1 MKILRLLVGMILML
15 LLLLRCEYE
24 PKGLSE
30 RNIQPPGQTPSLK
43 TLELDLPIDRD
54 TAILPYRH
62 IWYSFECQGHEISW
76 IKWYLDASPGET
88 VKSARGF
95 FELPPFSSPD
105 GWHRLR
111 LEVCIASGT
120 GSLADSLEME
130 GSVITV
136 GEWAVRILDTP
147 YKKVT
152 AFAKDGFL
160 RLRWP
165 PAGVEQIEYSV
176 SFRNKE
182 IAKTFTC
189 EFTDKGYVGQ
199 GGTYSVSYID
209 SKNGQT
215 VYYGNI
221 ELPEVNMAGWSPDR
235 NNNYYITFG
244 KPTYYSAVD
253 TIVLVAKDNRYG
265 HLVLDRTTDAGQS
278 HFLLP
283 DSLFGAEKEFWLVI
297 VPKYKDPSY
306 MADYS
311 SMSLFATPR
320 IEVMVGYPS
329 PAFEEFFQTGPAEFF
344 YHGALP
350 GADSYLDYLLRYSVL
365 SDSILDYVGEPS
377 PNPVISGIY
386 FNNPSVSADGSYF
399 TARLRDSQSAAVGSV
414 FNLSGY
420 RVADISAITSRQL
433 SYPMPVSNSGT
444 AIVIGQETCT
454 LYDFRNEAVLASLD
468 GSLTGG
474 GHGISPDGRYIFLR
488 NQHEIHLFSWHDG
501 IITPEHVIS
510 LSDTPYRDFF
520 VFWPDEPGMAARW
533 DASSHTFF
541 KVRCSDME
549 IQNSFLTPDET
560 LLDIDFYN
568 RMILCIS
575 PYRVTI
581 RSLDDGSILYRFQVS
596 FSNAYNGM
604 LKLCGG
610 SVFYRNGLRYFL
622 R

>member
-15 LLLLRCEYE
+15 LLLVRCEYE

-30 RNIQPPGQTPSLK
+30 RTIQPPGQNPSLR
-43 TLELDLPIDRD
+43 TVELDLPIDRD

-88 VKSARGF
+88 IKSARGF
-95 FELPPFSSPD
+95 FVLPPFSNPD

-136 GEWAVRILDTP
+136 GDWAIRILDTP
-147 YKKVT
+147 YKKMT

-165 PAGVEQIEYSV
+165 PAGVEQIEYTV
-176 SFRNKE
+176 SFRNNE

-209 SKNGQT
+209 SKNGET

-235 NNNYYITFG
+235 NNNYYITFN
-244 KPTYYSAVD
+244 KPQYFSAVD

-265 HLVLDRTTDAGQS
+265 HLVLDRTTDAGQGQ
-278 HFLLP
+278 FLLP
-283 DSLFGAEKEFWLVI
+283 DSLFGAEKEFWLVM

-329 PAFEEFFQTGPAEFF
+329 PAFGEFFQTGPAEFF

-350 GADSYLDYLLRYSVL
+350 GADSYLDYLLRYSAL
-365 SDSILDYVGEPS
+365 SESILDNVGEPS

-420 RVADISAITSRQL
+420 RVVDISAITGRQL

-454 LYDFRNEAVLASLD
+454 LYDFRNEVVLASLD
-468 GSLTGG
+468 GSLSGG

-510 LSDTPYRDFF
+510 LSDTPYLDFF

-610 SVFYRNGLRYFL
+610 SVFYKDGLRYFL
-622 R
+622 Q